1 MSTLSK
7 LWKCSSLTL
16 STSSPDEDNV
26 VSFIF
31 EWIAGKDNPGEE
43 LEGSGLMIELLSAEL
58 DVELM

>member
-1 MSTLSK
+1 
-7 LWKCSSLTL
+7 LTL
-16 STSSPDEDNV
+16 STSSHDEDNV

>member
-1 MSTLSK
+1 
-7 LWKCSSLTL
+7 LTL